1 MNKYKAI
8 IFDMDGVLVDTEQ
21 FYYDRRKDFM
31 NSQGIGI
38 DHLKPSFFIGGN
50 MKGIWPKILGDD
62 YSKWDIEKLQ
72 KEYIEHKKNHPL
84 PYKELLFDNV
94 EEVLNTLKKAGY
106 KLGLA
111 SSSTNHDIDLM
122 LDENNLRKYFTVILS
137 GEDFK
142 ETKPNPEIYITAIN
156 QLGVD
161 PHDVLIIEDSEK
173 GIEAGVNARAD
184 VWAIEDTR
192 FGMNQ
197 SKANLKV
204 SSLSEVI
211 SRLV

>member
-1 MNKYKAI
+1 M
-8 IFDMDGVLVDTEQ
+8 
-21 FYYDRRKDFM
+21 
-31 NSQGIGI
+31 
-38 DHLKPSFFIGGN
+38 
-50 MKGIWPKILGDD
+50 
-62 YSKWDIEKLQ
+62 
-72 KEYIEHKKNHPL
+72 
-84 PYKELLFDNV
+84 
-94 EEVLNTLKKAGY
+94 KKAGY
-106 KLGLA
+106 KLALA

-122 LDENNLRKYFTVILS
+122 LEENNLRKHFSIILS

-161 PHDVLIIEDSEK
+161 SQDVLIIEDSEK
-173 GIEAGVNARAD
+173 GIEAGVNAGAD

-197 SKANLKV
+197 SKADMQV
-204 SSLSEVI
+204 SGLSEVV

>member
-21 FYYDRRKDFM
+21 FYYNRRQDFM
-31 NSQGIGI
+31 NSQGISI

-50 MKGIWPKILGDD
+50 MKGIWPKILGDEYD
-62 YSKWDIEKLQ
+62 KWDIEKLQ
-72 KEYIEHKKNHPL
+72 KDYIEHKKNNPL

-94 EEVLNTLKKAGY
+94 DEVLNTLKKIGY
-106 KLGLA
+106 KLALA

-122 LDENNLRKYFTVILS
+122 LEENNLRKYFTVILS

-142 ETKPNPEIYITAIN
+142 ETKPNPEIYISAIN
-156 QLGVD
+156 KLDVD
-161 PHDVLIIEDSEK
+161 PQEALIIEDSEK
-173 GIEAGVNARAD
+173 GIEAGVNSGSD

-197 SKANLKV
+197 SKATLKV
-204 SSLSEVI
+204 SGLSEAI

>member
-21 FYYDRRKDFM
+21 FYYDRRQDFM
-31 NSQGIGI
+31 NSQGISI

-94 EEVLNTLKKAGY
+94 GEVLNTLKKAGY

>member
-1 MNKYKAI
+1 MDKYKAI

-21 FYYDRRKDFM
+21 FYYNRRQDFM
-31 NSQGIGI
+31 NSQGISI

-50 MKGIWPKILGDD
+50 MKGIWPKILGED
-62 YSKWDIEKLQ
+62 YGKWDIEKLQ
-72 KEYIEHKKNHPL
+72 KDYVKHKKNYPL

-94 EEVLNTLKKAGY
+94 DKVLSTLKKAGY
-106 KLGLA
+106 KLALA

-122 LDENNLRKYFTVILS
+122 LEENNLRKHFSIILS

-161 PHDVLIIEDSEK
+161 SQDVLIIEDSEK
-173 GIEAGVNARAD
+173 GIEAGVNAGAD

-197 SKANLKV
+197 SKADLQV
-204 SSLSEVI
+204 SGLSEVV